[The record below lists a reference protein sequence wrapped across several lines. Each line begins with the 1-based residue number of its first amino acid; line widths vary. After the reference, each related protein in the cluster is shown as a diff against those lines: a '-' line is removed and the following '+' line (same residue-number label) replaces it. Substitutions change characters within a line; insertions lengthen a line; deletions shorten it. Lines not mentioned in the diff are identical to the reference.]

1 MSNSYSIVLMSPP
14 IFLYYAKSEGI
25 CPPDFYSSTSSPISY
40 SYNITLF
47 RICIIII
54 LIFVRNFVFSQIY
67 SIIPTMKLQK
77 LYSKVRQALDDYNM
91 ITENDKIAIGVSGG
105 KDSLT
110 LLYAL
115 SGIRSFYPV
124 PFELV
129 AIAVDLGY
137 EDFDLS
143 PVKALCDEL
152 SVEFYVVKT
161 DIGRISLEKSK
172 NQASPCSWC
181 AKLRKGALNDFAL
194 SVGCN
199 KIAYAHHMD
208 DIIETMFLSLL
219 YEGQFYSFA
228 PVTQLDGSGL
238 AIIRPLMYV
247 GESDVKG
254 FKNKYNL
261 PVCKNPCPYDGHTR
275 REYVKQLVRQLN
287 MENPGVK
294 KRLFSAIQNG
304 NIDDWIKCTKPSDAS

>member
-1 MSNSYSIVLMSPP
+1 
-14 IFLYYAKSEGI
+14 
-25 CPPDFYSSTSSPISY
+25 
-40 SYNITLF
+40 
-47 RICIIII
+47 
-54 LIFVRNFVFSQIY
+54 
-67 SIIPTMKLQK
+67 MKLQK

-194 SVGCN
+194 SVG
-199 KIAYAHHMD
+199 
-208 DIIETMFLSLL
+208 
-219 YEGQFYSFA
+219 
-228 PVTQLDGSGL
+228 
-238 AIIRPLMYV
+238 
-247 GESDVKG
+247 ESDVKG

-304 NIDDWIKCTKPSDAS
+304 NIDDWVKCTKPSDAS

>member
-1 MSNSYSIVLMSPP
+1 
-14 IFLYYAKSEGI
+14 
-25 CPPDFYSSTSSPISY
+25 
-40 SYNITLF
+40 
-47 RICIIII
+47 
-54 LIFVRNFVFSQIY
+54 
-67 SIIPTMKLQK
+67 MKLQK

-137 EDFDLS
+137 EDFDLE

-181 AKLRKGALNDFAL
+181 AKL
-194 SVGCN
+194 
-199 KIAYAHHMD
+199 
-208 DIIETMFLSLL
+208 IETMFLSLL

-304 NIDDWIKCTKPSDAS
+304 NIDDWMKCTKPSDAS

>member
-1 MSNSYSIVLMSPP
+1 
-14 IFLYYAKSEGI
+14 
-25 CPPDFYSSTSSPISY
+25 
-40 SYNITLF
+40 
-47 RICIIII
+47 
-54 LIFVRNFVFSQIY
+54 
-67 SIIPTMKLQK
+67 MKLQK

-143 PVKALCDEL
+143 PVKALCDDL

-304 NIDDWIKCTKPSDAS
+304 NIDDWVKCTKPSDAS

>member
-1 MSNSYSIVLMSPP
+1 
-14 IFLYYAKSEGI
+14 
-25 CPPDFYSSTSSPISY
+25 
-40 SYNITLF
+40 
-47 RICIIII
+47 
-54 LIFVRNFVFSQIY
+54 
-67 SIIPTMKLQK
+67 MKLQK

-181 AKLRKGALNDFAL
+181 AKLRKGFPCYMRDSFIL
-194 SVGCN
+194 SRLLHSWTAVGLPSSVRLCMS
-199 KIAYAHHMD
+199 A
-208 DIIETMFLSLL
+208 SL
-219 YEGQFYSFA
+219 
-228 PVTQLDGSGL
+228 
-238 AIIRPLMYV
+238 M
-247 GESDVKG
+247 
-254 FKNKYNL
+254 
-261 PVCKNPCPYDGHTR
+261 
-275 REYVKQLVRQLN
+275 
-287 MENPGVK
+287 
-294 KRLFSAIQNG
+294 
-304 NIDDWIKCTKPSDAS
+304 

>member
-1 MSNSYSIVLMSPP
+1 
-14 IFLYYAKSEGI
+14 
-25 CPPDFYSSTSSPISY
+25 
-40 SYNITLF
+40 
-47 RICIIII
+47 
-54 LIFVRNFVFSQIY
+54 
-67 SIIPTMKLQK
+67 MKLQK

-124 PFELV
+124 PFKLV
-129 AIAVDLGY
+129 AIAIDLGY
-137 EDFDLS
+137 DDFDLA

-194 SVGCN
+194 SAGVQESMPLRWPHAARICKTACQTAQSGKSGCQEE
-199 KIAYAHHMD
+199 A
-208 DIIETMFLSLL
+208 F
-219 YEGQFYSFA
+219 FCYS
-228 PVTQLDGSGL
+228 
-238 AIIRPLMYV
+238 
-247 GESDVKG
+247 K
-254 FKNKYNL
+254 
-261 PVCKNPCPYDGHTR
+261 
-275 REYVKQLVRQLN
+275 RQH
-287 MENPGVK
+287 
-294 KRLFSAIQNG
+294 
-304 NIDDWIKCTKPSDAS
+304 

>member
-1 MSNSYSIVLMSPP
+1 MYFFLMMALAYHITSP
-14 IFLYYAKSEGI
+14 KV
-25 CPPDFYSSTSSPISY
+25 CPRNY
-40 SYNITLF
+40 
-47 RICIIII
+47 
-54 LIFVRNFVFSQIY
+54 VNFVFLQIC

-152 SVEFYVVKT
+152 SVEF
-161 DIGRISLEKSK
+161 L
-172 NQASPCSWC
+172 C
-181 AKLRKGALNDFAL
+181 
-194 SVGCN
+194 
-199 KIAYAHHMD
+199 
-208 DIIETMFLSLL
+208 
-219 YEGQFYSFA
+219 
-228 PVTQLDGSGL
+228 
-238 AIIRPLMYV
+238 
-247 GESDVKG
+247 GE
-254 FKNKYNL
+254 N
-261 PVCKNPCPYDGHTR
+261 
-275 REYVKQLVRQLN
+275 
-287 MENPGVK
+287 
-294 KRLFSAIQNG
+294 
-304 NIDDWIKCTKPSDAS
+304 

>member
-67 SIIPTMKLQK
+67 SIIPIMKLQK

-124 PFELV
+124 PFKLV
-129 AIAVDLGY
+129 AIAIDLGY
-137 EDFDLS
+137 DDFDLA

-172 NQASPCSWC
+172 HRCT
-181 AKLRKGALNDFAL
+181 RGT
-194 SVGCN
+194 N
-199 KIAYAHHMD
+199 KI
-208 DIIETMFLSLL
+208 
-219 YEGQFYSFA
+219 
-228 PVTQLDGSGL
+228 
-238 AIIRPLMYV
+238 
-247 GESDVKG
+247 K
-254 FKNKYNL
+254 
-261 PVCKNPCPYDGHTR
+261 
-275 REYVKQLVRQLN
+275 
-287 MENPGVK
+287 
-294 KRLFSAIQNG
+294 
-304 NIDDWIKCTKPSDAS
+304 

>member
-1 MSNSYSIVLMSPP
+1 MFVNYYRIGIVTESFAFSIRSLNGNCSK
-14 IFLYYAKSEGI
+14 L
-25 CPPDFYSSTSSPISY
+25 C
-40 SYNITLF
+40 
-47 RICIIII
+47 
-54 LIFVRNFVFSQIY
+54 FSQIC

-181 AKLRKGALNDFAL
+181 AKLRKGALNDLRCL
-194 SVGCN
+194 SAAT
-199 KIAYAHHMD
+199 KSHM
-208 DIIETMFLSLL
+208 
-219 YEGQFYSFA
+219 
-228 PVTQLDGSGL
+228 
-238 AIIRPLMYV
+238 
-247 GESDVKG
+247 
-254 FKNKYNL
+254 
-261 PVCKNPCPYDGHTR
+261 HTIWMI
-275 REYVKQLVRQLN
+275 L
-287 MENPGVK
+287 
-294 KRLFSAIQNG
+294 
-304 NIDDWIKCTKPSDAS
+304 

>member
-1 MSNSYSIVLMSPP
+1 
-14 IFLYYAKSEGI
+14 
-25 CPPDFYSSTSSPISY
+25 
-40 SYNITLF
+40 
-47 RICIIII
+47 
-54 LIFVRNFVFSQIY
+54 
-67 SIIPTMKLQK
+67 MKLQK

-161 DIGRISLEKSK
+161 DIGRIFLEKSK

-254 FKNKYNL
+254 FKNKIQSAGVQESMPL
-261 PVCKNPCPYDGHTR
+261 RRPHTARICKAACQTAQYGKSGCQEETVFC
-275 REYVKQLVRQLN
+275 YSKRQY
-287 MENPGVK
+287 
-294 KRLFSAIQNG
+294 R
-304 NIDDWIKCTKPSDAS
+304 